1 MWKIIKEFLI
11 KIFKNNKTEIIEFFK
26 IIINKIIE
34 LIKNKKNKKSKKN
47 KE

>member
-26 IIINKIIE
+26 IFINKIIE
-34 LIKNKKNKKSKKN
+34 LIKNKKSKKN

>member
-34 LIKNKKNKKSKKN
+34 LIKIKRNNKKKN